1 MIYKYDRNKGA
12 GNRVDHKELYETMP
26 VRKALLKL
34 IIPTVI
40 SQVITVIYNMADT
53 FFIGQLNDP
62 NQVAAVTLTLPLFM
76 FLTALSNLFG
86 VGGSAV
92 IARCLGA
99 GNRERAKHTAAF
111 CVWGAAVLALCYGI
125 LLYSLRAAFLPVLGA
140 DEGTY
145 DFTCRY
151 IFWIIT
157 VGAVPTVLNATLAN
171 LIRSEG
177 YSRQASFGVALGGVL
192 NIALDPLFI
201 FALKLDVAGAAIAT
215 MLSNLIATVYFL
227 LFLRKLGEQ
236 TAITPAPSMFR
247 MNDKIPGE
255 VCISGLPSFI
265 MTLMG
270 TISNAT
276 LNYLAS
282 TYANTAVAGLGI
294 AKKIDSLAFMIAQ
307 GMTQGAISLIA
318 YNYAS
323 GNRARMNAAI
333 KNALAIT
340 LGVACVI
347 LVTLFFGAKVITAQF
362 IDDLE
367 TVRYGERFL
376 RINCLS
382 APTTA
387 LNYMIITVFQATKE
401 KTKPLILSFLR
412 KGTLDI
418 PLMLGLN
425 ALIGVSGILWATPI
439 ADAIALVIGL
449 FLFIPYFKKIGF
461 SR

>member
-1 MIYKYDRNKGA
+1 
-12 GNRVDHKELYETMP
+12 MP

-40 SQVITVIYNMADT
+40 SQIITVIYNMADT

-92 IARCLGA
+92 ISRCLGS
-99 GNRERAKHTAAF
+99 GNKERAKHCAAF
-111 CVWGAAVLALCYGI
+111 CFWGAAALALCYGI
-125 LLYSLRAAFLPVLGA
+125 LLYSVRGIFLPFLGTDA
-140 DEGTY
+140 DTY
-145 DFTCRY
+145 DYTCRY

-157 VGAVPTVLNATLAN
+157 IGAVPTVLNATLAN

-177 YSRQASFGVALGGVL
+177 YSKQASFGVAMGGVL
-192 NIALDPLFI
+192 NIGLDPLFI
-201 FALKLDVAGAAIAT
+201 FAFKMDVAGAAIAT
-215 MLSNLIATVYFL
+215 MLSNLAATVYFL
-227 LFLRKLGEQ
+227 LFLRKIRAQ
-236 TAITPAPSMFR
+236 TAITPAPGLFR
-247 MNDKIPGE
+247 MNDKILSE
-255 VCISGLPSFI
+255 VFLSGLPSFI
-265 MTLMG
+265 MTVMG

-323 GNRARMNAAI
+323 GNRQRMNAAI
-333 KNALAIT
+333 KNALGIT
-340 LGVACVI
+340 LGVALVI
-347 LVTLFFGAKVITAQF
+347 LVTLFFGAKVITARF
-362 IDDLE
+362 IDDAE

-418 PLMLGLN
+418 PIMLGMN
-425 ALIGVSGILWATPI
+425 AMVGVTGILWATPI
-439 ADAIALVIGL
+439 ADTIALVIGL
-449 FLFIPYFKKIGF
+449 FMFVPYYKKIGL
-461 SR
+461 SG

>member
-1 MIYKYDRNKGA
+1 MD
-12 GNRVDHKELYETMP
+12 NRELYETMP

-34 IIPTVI
+34 IVPTVI
-40 SQVITVIYNMADT
+40 SQIITVIYNMADT

-92 IARCLGA
+92 ISRCLGA
-99 GNRERAKHTAAF
+99 GNRERAKHCSAF
-111 CVWGAAVLALCYGI
+111 CVWSAAACALCYGI
-125 LLYSLRAAFLPVLGA
+125 LLYSLRSAFLPVLGA
-140 DEGTY
+140 DEETY

-157 VGAVPTVLNATLAN
+157 IGAVPTVLNATLAN
-171 LIRSEG
+171 LVRSEG
-177 YSRQASFGVALGGVL
+177 YSRQASFGVAMGGVL

-201 FALKLDVAGAAIAT
+201 FAFKMDVAGAAIAT
-215 MLSNLIATVYFL
+215 MLSNLAATVYFI
-227 LFLRKLGEQ
+227 LFLHKIREQ
-236 TAITPAPSMFR
+236 TSITPVPSMFR
-247 MNDKIPGE
+247 LNDKIPSE
-255 VCISGLPSFI
+255 VLLSGLPSFI
-265 MTLMG
+265 MTVMG

-323 GNRARMNAAI
+323 GNRERMKDAI
-333 KNALAIT
+333 RSALTIT
-340 LGVACVI
+340 LGVAVVI
-347 LVTLFFGAKVITAQF
+347 LLTLFFGAGVITARF
-362 IDDLE
+362 IDDAE
-367 TVRYGERFL
+367 TVQYGVWFL
-376 RINCLS
+376 HINCLS

-387 LNYMIITVFQATKE
+387 LNYMIITIFQATKE
-401 KTKPLILSFLR
+401 KGKPLFLSFLR

-425 ALIGVSGILWATPI
+425 AMIGVSGILWATPI

-449 FLFIPYFKKIGF
+449 FLFIPHFKKIGF
-461 SR
+461 SKQTAPIMERAKNR